1 MKLEEYISILKP
13 EVEKMFESD
22 KSGHDTSHLKRT
34 MHNAL
39 LLQKHVGG
47 DEIIVGIA
55 AYLHDVHRIMQQH
68 LGRYVSPKESLPT
81 IEKMLAK
88 TNLTKEQTNQ
98 ILHCI
103 EMHEVY
109 NWHDQTNKEEN
120 IETLILQDADNL
132 DAIGAVGVIRA
143 FNYGAANNIPFFDET
158 TPIKTADDY
167 QEKHGNEEST
177 IHHFYHKLFK
187 LGKNMNTKYAKH
199 IAKKRIKFMKK
210 FVKQLL
216 NELY

>member
-1 MKLEEYISILKP
+1 
-13 EVEKMFESD
+13 
-22 KSGHDTSHLKRT
+22 
-34 MHNAL
+34 
-39 LLQKHVGG
+39 
-47 DEIIVGIA
+47 
-55 AYLHDVHRIMQQH
+55 
-68 LGRYVSPKESLPT
+68 
-81 IEKMLAK
+81 MLAK

-143 FNYGAANNIPFFDET
+143 FNYGAANNIPFLMKKYQLKQQMI
-158 TPIKTADDY
+158 IKKNMEMKNQQFIIFIT
-167 QEKHGNEEST
+167 S
-177 IHHFYHKLFK
+177 FK

-199 IAKKRIKFMKK
+199 IAKTH
-210 FVKQLL
+210 
-216 NELY
+216 

>member
-13 EVEKMFESD
+13 EVEKMFKSD

-47 DEIIVGIA
+47 DKIIVGIS

-81 IEKMLAK
+81 IEKMLSK

-143 FNYGAANNIPFFDET
+143 FNYGAANNIPFFDEKI
-158 TPIKTADDY
+158 PIKTADDY
-167 QEKHGNEEST
+167 QEKHDN
-177 IHHFYHKLFK
+177 HRL
-187 LGKNMNTKYAKH
+187 LPRRNTHCY
-199 IAKKRIKFMKK
+199 F
-210 FVKQLL
+210 LL
-216 NELY
+216 LHQMALDQQSDNSHCFHS